1 MHNTMSDQK
10 LDLSMSLKEA
20 NETKNTLA
28 DVIICYLAQ
37 QELSEE
43 QRSLAHRVWITS
55 STLIEQNT
63 IRKPKG

>member
-1 MHNTMSDQK
+1 
-10 LDLSMSLKEA
+10 MSLKEA

-63 IRKPKG
+63 IRKQKG